1 MNGMARFFQVVGLA
15 VVGLLAS
22 APAVAQGM
30 CVQDLSRAHELR
42 VLDEI
47 QITELMERFDVVA
60 APQRL
65 HHMLASLVAAS
76 PQLRQGPAVHLLAY
90 EDADLNA
97 YAADHGMVILTS
109 AMWSAKENLS
119 DDELAAVMAHELAHI
134 EGHDSLAE
142 ACTNLQRLGQ
152 PTLRFEDARDRMAL
166 EMFNPRSTLARQAQQ
181 QLHAQEHAA
190 DVRAIELLRAV
201 GRNPQAMVSVLA
213 KIHGTTPSALNLLMG
228 TTHPELRTRLAQAQ
242 AAVDAVKK
250 ARPIS
255 PQSETPRPHPRPTA
269 R

>member
-1 MNGMARFFQVVGLA
+1 MNSMVRFFQVLGLTL
-15 VVGLLAS
+15 VGLLTS
-22 APAVAQGM
+22 AAAMAQGT
-30 CVQDLSRAHELR
+30 CVNESARAHELR

-65 HHMLASLVAAS
+65 HHMLANLVAAS
-76 PQLRQGPAVHLLAY
+76 PRLRDGPAVHLLAY
-90 EDADLNA
+90 EDTDLNA

-109 AMWSAKENLS
+109 AMWSEKEELS

-134 EGHDSLAE
+134 EGHDSLVE
-142 ACTNLQRLGQ
+142 ACANLQRLGQ
-152 PTLRFEDARDRMAL
+152 PGMRFEDARDRMAL
-166 EMFNPRSTLARQAQQ
+166 EMFNPRSTLARAAQQ

-201 GRNPQAMVSVLA
+201 GRSPQAMVSVLA

-228 TTHPELRTRLAQAQ
+228 TTHPELRARLAQAQ
-242 AAVDAVKK
+242 AAVDAVN
-250 ARPIS
+250 PVGP
-255 PQSETPRPHPRPTA
+255 PQSVK
-269 R
+269 

>member
-1 MNGMARFFQVVGLA
+1 MNSMVRFFQIIGLSFA
-15 VVGLLAS
+15 GLLAS
-22 APAVAQGM
+22 APAMAQGA
-30 CVQDLSRAHELR
+30 CVNEPGRAHELR

-65 HHMLASLVAAS
+65 HTMLASLVAAA
-76 PQLRQGPAVHLLAY
+76 PRLRQGPAVHLLAY
-90 EDADLNA
+90 EDKDLNA

-109 AMWSAKENLS
+109 AMWSKQEDLS

-134 EGHDSLAE
+134 EGRDSLVE
-142 ACTNLQRLGQ
+142 ACANLQRLKQ
-152 PTLRFEDARDRMAL
+152 PAMRFEDARDRMAL

-190 DVRAIELLRAV
+190 DVRAIALLRAV

-228 TTHPELRTRLAQAQ
+228 TTHPELRARLEKAQ
-242 AAVDAVKK
+242 AAVDAVN
-250 ARPIS
+250 AGQL
-255 PQSETPRPHPRPTA
+255 PQSPK
-269 R
+269 

>member
-1 MNGMARFFQVVGLA
+1 MNSMVRFFQLVGLA
-15 VVGLLAS
+15 VAGLLAS
-22 APAVAQGM
+22 TAAMAQGT
-30 CVQDLSRAHELR
+30 CLQDPARAHELR

-47 QITELMERFDVVA
+47 QIIELMERHEVVA
-60 APQRL
+60 APRRL

-76 PQLRQGPAVHLLAY
+76 PRLRRGPAVHLLAY
-90 EDADLNA
+90 EDAELNA
-97 YAADHGMVILTS
+97 YAADHGMVIITS

-134 EGHDSLAE
+134 EGRDSLVE
-142 ACTNLQRLGQ
+142 ACANLQRMGQ
-152 PTLRFEDARDRMAL
+152 PAMHFEDARDRMAL
-166 EMFNPRSTLARQAQQ
+166 EMFNPHSNLARAAQQ

-190 DVRAIELLRAV
+190 DVRAIELLRRV

-228 TTHPELRTRLAQAQ
+228 TTHPELRMRLAQAQ

-250 ARPIS
+250 RL
-255 PQSETPRPHPRPTA
+255 TGD
-269 R
+269 

>member
-15 VVGLLAS
+15 VAGLLAS
-22 APAVAQGM
+22 APAAAQAT
-30 CVQDLSRAHELR
+30 CANEPARAHELR

-60 APQRL
+60 APARL

-76 PQLRQGPAVHLLAY
+76 APLQKGPAVHLLAY

-109 AMWSAKENLS
+109 AMWSAKEDLS

-134 EGHDSLAE
+134 EGHDSLVE
-142 ACTNLQRLGQ
+142 ACTNLQRLRA
-152 PTLRFEDARDRMAL
+152 PTMRFEDARERMAL
-166 EMFNPRSTLARQAQQ
+166 EMFNPRSALARAAQQ

-228 TTHPELRTRLAQAQ
+228 TTHPELRVRLEKAQ
-242 AAVDAVKK
+242 AAVDAVN
-250 ARPIS
+250 AGRPL
-255 PQSETPRPHPRPTA
+255 QSA
-269 R
+269 K

>member
-1 MNGMARFFQVVGLA
+1 MNSMVRFVQVVGLA
-15 VVGLLAS
+15 VVGMLTGAA
-22 APAVAQGM
+22 APAQGS
-30 CVQDLSRAHELR
+30 CVNEPARAHELR

-60 APQRL
+60 APARL

-76 PQLRQGPAVHLLAY
+76 SRLRQGPAVHLLAY
-90 EDADLNA
+90 EDKDLNA

-134 EGHDSLAE
+134 EGHDSLVE
-142 ACTNLQRLGQ
+142 ACANLQRLRE
-152 PTLRFEDARDRMAL
+152 PVMRFEDARDRMAL
-166 EMFNPRSTLARQAQQ
+166 EMFNPRSSLAQAARQ

-190 DVRAIELLRAV
+190 DVRAIELLHRV

-228 TTHPELRTRLAQAQ
+228 TTHPELRERLEKAQ
-242 AAVDAVKK
+242 AAVDAVN
-250 ARPIS
+250 AGRPL
-255 PQSETPRPHPRPTA
+255 QSA
-269 R
+269 K

>member
-1 MNGMARFFQVVGLA
+1 MNSIVRFFQRPGLVMA
-15 VVGLLAS
+15 GLLAS
-22 APAVAQGM
+22 AAAMAQGA
-30 CVQDLSRAHELR
+30 CVNEPARAHELR

-76 PQLRQGPAVHLLAY
+76 KSLQTGPAVHLLAY

-109 AMWSAKENLS
+109 AMWSVKEDLS

-134 EGHDSLAE
+134 EGRDALVE
-142 ACTNLQRLGQ
+142 ACANLQRLGQ
-152 PTLRFEDARDRMAL
+152 PTLGFEDARDRMAL
-166 EMFNPRSTLARQAQQ
+166 EMFNPRSALARAAQQ

-190 DVRAIELLRAV
+190 DVRAIQLLRAV

-228 TTHPELRTRLAQAQ
+228 TTHPELRVRLEKAQ
-242 AAVDAVKK
+242 AAVDAVVK
-250 ARPIS
+250 
-255 PQSETPRPHPRPTA
+255 
-269 R
+269 

>member
-1 MNGMARFFQVVGLA
+1 MVRFFQVAGLA
-15 VVGLLAS
+15 LAGLLGS
-22 APAVAQGM
+22 ATALAQGA
-30 CVQDLSRAHELR
+30 CVNEPARAHELR

-47 QITELMERFDVVA
+47 QITELMERFEVVA

-76 PQLRQGPAVHLLAY
+76 HRMRAGPAVHLLAY
-90 EDADLNA
+90 EDKDLNA

-109 AMWSAKENLS
+109 AMWSAKEALS

-134 EGHDSLAE
+134 EGRDALVE
-142 ACTNLQRLGQ
+142 ACANLQRLKQ
-152 PTLRFEDARDRMAL
+152 PAMRFEDARDRMAL
-166 EMFNPRSTLARQAQQ
+166 EMFNPRSPLARAAQQ

-190 DVRAIELLRAV
+190 DVRAIELLHRV

-228 TTHPELRTRLAQAQ
+228 STHPELRERLEKAQ
-242 AAVDAVKK
+242 AAVDAVN
-250 ARPIS
+250 AGRALQS
-255 PQSETPRPHPRPTA
+255 PK
-269 R
+269 

>member
-1 MNGMARFFQVVGLA
+1 MNSMVRFFQLA
-15 VVGLLAS
+15 SLALAGLLVTS
-22 APAVAQGM
+22 AAVARTA
-30 CVQDLSRAHELR
+30 CVQDPARAHELR

-47 QITELMERFDVVA
+47 QITELMERFEVVA

-65 HHMLASLVAAS
+65 HHMLASLVEAS
-76 PQLRQGPAVHLLAY
+76 GLLHQGPAVHLLAY
-90 EDADLNA
+90 EDAELNA

-109 AMWSAKENLS
+109 AMWGASDNLS

-134 EGHDSLAE
+134 EERDSLVE
-142 ACTNLQRLGQ
+142 ACANLQRLGQ
-152 PTLRFEDARDRMAL
+152 PTMRFEDARERLAL

-201 GRNPQAMVSVLA
+201 GRQPQAMVSVLA

-228 TTHPELRTRLAQAQ
+228 STHPELRARLEKAQ
-242 AAVDAVKK
+242 AAVDGVAQ
-250 ARPIS
+250 R
-255 PQSETPRPHPRPTA
+255 QMGD
-269 R
+269 

>member
-1 MNGMARFFQVVGLA
+1 MNSMVRFFQVVGLA
-15 VVGLLAS
+15 VAGLLVGTA
-22 APAVAQGM
+22 ALARGACVNDPA
-30 CVQDLSRAHELR
+30 RAHELR

-47 QITELMERFDVVA
+47 QITELMERFEVVA

-65 HHMLASLVAAS
+65 HTLLASLVTAS
-76 PQLRQGPAVHLLAY
+76 GRLQQGPAVHLLAY
-90 EDADLNA
+90 EDKDLNA

-109 AMWSAKENLS
+109 AMWSVQEGLS

-134 EGHDSLAE
+134 EGRDSLVE
-142 ACTNLQRLGQ
+142 ACANLQRLGR
-152 PTLRFEDARDRMAL
+152 PAMRMDDARDRMAL
-166 EMFNPRSTLARQAQQ
+166 EMFNPRSTLARAAQQ

-228 TTHPELRTRLAQAQ
+228 STHPALRERLAKAQ
-242 AAVDAVKK
+242 TAVDAVKNPAAGK
-250 ARPIS
+250 LPPA
-255 PQSETPRPHPRPTA
+255 THPRPTV

>member
-1 MNGMARFFQVVGLA
+1 MNSMVRFFQVVGLA
-15 VVGLLAS
+15 LSGLLAS
-22 APAVAQGM
+22 VPAVAQTA
-30 CVQDLSRAHELR
+30 CVNEPGRAHELR

-65 HHMLASLVAAS
+65 HTMLASLVAAA
-76 PQLRQGPAVHLLAY
+76 PRLRQGPAVHLLAY
-90 EDADLNA
+90 EDTELNA

-109 AMWSAKENLS
+109 AMWSAKENLT
-119 DDELAAVMAHELAHI
+119 DDELAAVMAHELAHV
-134 EGHDSLAE
+134 EVRDSLVE
-142 ACTNLQRLGQ
+142 ACANLQRLGQ
-152 PTLRFEDARDRMAL
+152 PDMRFEDARDRMAL
-166 EMFNPRSTLARQAQQ
+166 EMFNPRSPLVRAAQQ

-228 TTHPELRTRLAQAQ
+228 TTHPELRVRLEKAQ
-242 AAVDAVKK
+242 AAADAVVK
-250 ARPIS
+250 
-255 PQSETPRPHPRPTA
+255 
-269 R
+269 

>member
-1 MNGMARFFQVVGLA
+1 MNGMSRFFQVMSLA
-15 VVGLLAS
+15 WAGLLPA
-22 APAVAQGM
+22 APAMAQTT
-30 CVQDLSRAHELR
+30 CVQDPARAHELR

-60 APQRL
+60 APARL

-76 PQLRQGPAVHLLAY
+76 APLQRGPAVHLLAY
-90 EDADLNA
+90 VDRDLNA

-109 AMWSAKENLS
+109 AMWSTKEGLS

-134 EGHDSLAE
+134 EGHDSLVE

-152 PTLRFEDARDRMAL
+152 PTLRIEDARDHMAL
-166 EMFNPRSTLARQAQQ
+166 EMFNPRSSTARAAQQ

-228 TTHPELRTRLAQAQ
+228 TTHPELRVRLEKAQ
-242 AAVDAVKK
+242 AAVDVVPG
-250 ARPIS
+250 RDPFN
-255 PQSETPRPHPRPTA
+255 P
-269 R
+269 

>member
-1 MNGMARFFQVVGLA
+1 MNSMNSMVRLFHLVGVA
-15 VVGLLAS
+15 FAGLLATS
-22 APAVAQGM
+22 VALAQPA
-30 CVQDLSRAHELR
+30 CEQDPARAHELR

-47 QITELMERFDVVA
+47 QITELMERHVVVA

-65 HHMLASLVAAS
+65 HTMLAGLVAAS
-76 PQLRQGPAVHLLAY
+76 SPLRGGPAVHLLAY
-90 EDADLNA
+90 EDKDLNA

-109 AMWSAKENLS
+109 AMWSAKEALS

-134 EGHDSLAE
+134 EGHDALVE
-142 ACTNLQRLGQ
+142 ACANLQRLKQ
-152 PTLRFEDARDRMAL
+152 PTLRFEEARDRMAM
-166 EMFNPRSTLARQAQQ
+166 EMFNPRSSLARAAQQ

-190 DVRAIELLRAV
+190 DVRAIELLHSV

-242 AAVDAVKK
+242 AAVDAVVQRQKGD
-250 ARPIS
+250 
-255 PQSETPRPHPRPTA
+255 
-269 R
+269 

>member
-1 MNGMARFFQVVGLA
+1 MNSMVRFFQVTVLA
-15 VVGLLAS
+15 LAGLLSS
-22 APAVAQGM
+22 ATVLAQGA
-30 CVQDLSRAHELR
+30 CVSEPARAHELR

-60 APQRL
+60 APARL

-76 PQLRQGPAVHLLAY
+76 APLQRGPAVHLLAY
-90 EDADLNA
+90 EDKDLNA

-134 EGHDSLAE
+134 EGHDSLVE
-142 ACTNLQRLGQ
+142 ACTNLQRLRA
-152 PTLRFEDARDRMAL
+152 PTMRFEEARDRMAL
-166 EMFNPRSTLARQAQQ
+166 EMFNPRSVLARAAQQ

-228 TTHPELRTRLAQAQ
+228 TTHPELRARLAKAQ
-242 AAVDAVKK
+242 AAVDAVVK
-250 ARPIS
+250 RP
-255 PQSETPRPHPRPTA
+255 QGR
-269 R
+269 

>member
-1 MNGMARFFQVVGLA
+1 MNSMVRFFQVVGLA
-15 VVGLLAS
+15 VAGLMVSAS
-22 APAVAQGM
+22 AMAQVS
-30 CVQDLSRAHELR
+30 CVQDPARAHELR

-47 QITELMERFDVVA
+47 QITELMERHEVVA
-60 APQRL
+60 APARL

-76 PQLRQGPAVHLLAY
+76 PRLRQGPAVHLLAY

-109 AMWSAKENLS
+109 AMWSAKEDIS

-134 EGHDSLAE
+134 EGRDSLVE
-142 ACTNLQRLGQ
+142 ACANLQRLRE
-152 PTLRFEDARDRMAL
+152 PAMRFEDARDRMAL
-166 EMFNPRSTLARQAQQ
+166 DMFNPRSTLARAAQQ

-228 TTHPELRTRLAQAQ
+228 TTHPELRVRLEKAQ
-242 AAVDAVKK
+242 AAVDA
-250 ARPIS
+250 ANAGRPLQ
-255 PQSETPRPHPRPTA
+255 PA
-269 R
+269 K

>member
-1 MNGMARFFQVVGLA
+1 MNSMVRFFQVAGLA
-15 VVGLLAS
+15 VAGLITS
-22 APAVAQGM
+22 AAAMAQGT
-30 CVQDLSRAHELR
+30 CVNEPERAHELR

-47 QITELMERFDVVA
+47 QITELMERFEVVA

-76 PQLRQGPAVHLLAY
+76 APLQTGPAVHLLAY

-134 EGHDSLAE
+134 EGHDSLEE
-142 ACTNLQRLGQ
+142 ACANLHRLEQ
-152 PTLRFEDARDRMAL
+152 PAMRFEDARDRMAL
-166 EMFNPRSTLARQAQQ
+166 EMFNPRSTLARAARQ
-181 QLHAQEHAA
+181 QLHTQEHAA
-190 DVRAIELLRAV
+190 DVRAIELLRTV
-201 GRNPQAMVSVLA
+201 GRNPQAIVSVLA

-228 TTHPELRTRLAQAQ
+228 TTHPELRARLEKAQ
-242 AAVDAVKK
+242 AAVDAVVKL
-250 ARPIS
+250 
-255 PQSETPRPHPRPTA
+255 QMGD
-269 R
+269 